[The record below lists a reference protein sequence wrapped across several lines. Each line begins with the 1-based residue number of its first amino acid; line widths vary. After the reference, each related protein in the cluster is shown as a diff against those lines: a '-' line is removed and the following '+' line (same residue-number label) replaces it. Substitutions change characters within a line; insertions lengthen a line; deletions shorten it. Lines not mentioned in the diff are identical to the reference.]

1 VKFALASA
9 AILLT
14 MTAVMFTSALQESQT
29 WDESTHLAAGYS
41 YWKTGYYGINV
52 EHPPFVKL
60 LCALPLLAWNPDFPR
75 DGPGWREPDQVKL
88 GREFLYHNRF
98 PADMLLAIG
107 RAPVILLTAAFGA
120 LMAWWMR
127 REFGPVPGV
136 IALALF
142 AFDPTVV
149 AHGRYVTTDLAV
161 TAFYFLTVA
170 AWFTWLKRGGWA
182 WLAATGIALGLALG
196 SKFSGVLL
204 APVLALCALTAIRRR
219 RIRVLA
225 AGWAAVCVMGFAILA
240 ALYGPATLVAIQ
252 FPQENP
258 YFVGFNEVRQ
268 HNTGGHPA
276 FLLGQFSEKGWWYY
290 FPVAAALKSTVASIA
305 FVLLALPFVR
315 RGAVLA
321 VAAMCFA
328 AALVLSGLNIGYR
341 HALPV
346 VPLVYALAGIGAA
359 HAIRRWR
366 PAAAIGAVLLA
377 AHAAESLSAY
387 PHYLPFFNI
396 AAGGPSAGPRY
407 LSDSNVDW
415 GQDVKKLRA
424 YLAERNAMEPCI
436 SYFGNTPL
444 RYYGIGEHDVPVTD
458 DLEAR
463 KNVNCIA
470 AVSVTELQGVYG
482 NPGKYAWLRERE
494 PDARIGYSIYV
505 FDLRKR

>member
-1 VKFALASA
+1 
-9 AILLT
+9 
-14 MTAVMFTSALQESQT
+14 
-29 WDESTHLAAGYS
+29 
-41 YWKTGYYGINV
+41 
-52 EHPPFVKL
+52 
-60 LCALPLLAWNPDFPR
+60 
-75 DGPGWREPDQVKL
+75 
-88 GREFLYHNRF
+88 
-98 PADMLLAIG
+98 
-107 RAPVILLTAAFGA
+107 
-120 LMAWWMR
+120 
-127 REFGPVPGV
+127 
-136 IALALF
+136 
-142 AFDPTVV
+142 
-149 AHGRYVTTDLAV
+149 
-161 TAFYFLTVA
+161 
-170 AWFTWLKRGGWA
+170 
-182 WLAATGIALGLALG
+182 
-196 SKFSGVLL
+196 
-204 APVLALCALTAIRRR
+204 
-219 RIRVLA
+219 
-225 AGWAAVCVMGFAILA
+225 
-240 ALYGPATLVAIQ
+240 
-252 FPQENP
+252 
-258 YFVGFNEVRQ
+258 
-268 HNTGGHPA
+268 
-276 FLLGQFSEKGWWYY
+276 
-290 FPVAAALKSTVASIA
+290 
-305 FVLLALPFVR
+305 
-315 RGAVLA
+315 
-321 VAAMCFA
+321 
-328 AALVLSGLNIGYR
+328 
-341 HALPV
+341 

-387 PHYLPFFNI
+387 PHYLPFFNT